1 VEKSAYEGKY
11 KWVAPMAKT
20 HGIGDIQ
27 KKVERAKKK
36 YVILL
41 VLMVSLLLSVLA
53 ALIVLIYRGVLLS
66 SWPIFTLVLALSSL
80 ILLLFASIIR

>member
-1 VEKSAYEGKY
+1 
-11 KWVAPMAKT
+11 MAKA
-20 HGIGDIQ
+20 HGMGDIQ

-53 ALIVLIYRGVLLS
+53 ALIVLIYTGVLLS

-80 ILLLFASIIR
+80 IVLLLASIIR

>member
-1 VEKSAYEGKY
+1 
-11 KWVAPMAKT
+11 MAKA
-20 HGIGDIQ
+20 HGIGDVQ

-53 ALIVLIYRGVLLS
+53 ALMVLIYTGVLLR

-80 ILLLFASIIR
+80 ILLLLVSVIK